1 MKKLLPFVPVLLW
14 CALIFAF
21 SHQPKDESVKYSQ
34 IALAILRFLHIDLN
48 DWTMGNATFAIRK
61 IAHITE
67 YFILYLLTFF
77 ALSKISLTSNKKLI
91 YSFLFCLF
99 YACTDEFHQTF
110 IPGRVG
116 TISDVGVDSVG
127 MGLGLLVGILSD
139 RRSKRFQT

>member
-1 MKKLLPFVPVLLW
+1 MKKIIPFVPLIFW
-14 CALIFAF
+14 CCLIFAF

-34 IALAILRFLHIDLN
+34 LALALLRFLHIDLN

-67 YFILYLLTFF
+67 YFVLYLFTFY
-77 ALSKISLTSNKKLI
+77 ALSKTSMTSNKKLI

-116 TISDVGVDSVG
+116 TLSDVGVDSVG
-127 MGLGLLVGILSD
+127 MGLGILLGMLSE
-139 RRSKRFQT
+139 RRQKHLRA